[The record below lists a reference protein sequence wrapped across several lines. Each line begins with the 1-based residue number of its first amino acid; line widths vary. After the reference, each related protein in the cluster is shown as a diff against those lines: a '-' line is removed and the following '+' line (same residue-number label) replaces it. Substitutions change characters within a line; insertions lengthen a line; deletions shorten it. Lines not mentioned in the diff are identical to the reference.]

1 MKVIITESQLKD
13 IIKSN
18 FGLDLTGQI
27 RMVTNKWELPFEF
40 DKVIG
45 ERMLNHYLNKF
56 GPMYVFDTKKGLFLA
71 QDRGKQYNGWNI
83 ADKFDFGLSELDF
96 MKILGIEYLGLS
108 IDDLLNEYF
117 DEKSINEEVTDDL
130 DEPDDNITK
139 IIQAYL
145 DMNLPNYYNI
155 KRFWVDYNEQFDD
168 YIVNIFFD
176 RQLAIEMGGGMN
188 KLIRKATDEIGN
200 ELIPFFKGI
209 NLVFHQHFE

>member
-1 MKVIITESQLKD
+1 MKVLITESKMKEF
-13 IIKSN
+13 IKSN
-18 FGLDLTGQI
+18 FG
-27 RMVTNKWELPFEF
+27 
-40 DKVIG
+40 
-45 ERMLNHYLNKF
+45 
-56 GPMYVFDTKKGLFLA
+56 
-71 QDRGKQYNGWNI
+71 
-83 ADKFDFGLSELDF
+83 
-96 MKILGIEYLGLS
+96 
-108 IDDLLNEYF
+108 YF

>member
-27 RMVTNKWELPFEF
+27 HMVTNKWELPFEF

-56 GPMYVFDTKKGLFLA
+56 GPMFVFDTKKGLFLA
-71 QDRGKQYNGWNI
+71 QDRGEKYGGWNI

-96 MKILGIEYLGLS
+96 MKIFGIEYLGLS

-117 DEKSINEEVTDDL
+117 DE
-130 DEPDDNITK
+130 
-139 IIQAYL
+139 
-145 DMNLPNYYNI
+145 
-155 KRFWVDYNEQFDD
+155 
-168 YIVNIFFD
+168 
-176 RQLAIEMGGGMN
+176 
-188 KLIRKATDEIGN
+188 
-200 ELIPFFKGI
+200 
-209 NLVFHQHFE
+209 